1 MSGYLS
7 GLMGFD
13 PGRGLYL
20 DIGNSRIT
28 IAEPGA
34 DSSLNAV
41 DEPSSQAAHTELPA
55 DTADTAD
62 NAHHKYTKNSDDSS
76 HSASSTAVPKHWTI
90 LESIPV
96 SSPISQSAAKLVRLL
111 QNQPPD
117 RPIIAATVRRD
128 IEHELSASLPD
139 RIHWIGRTSFRSFI
153 ATYETPDTL
162 GLDRI
167 LTAWGAWLQ
176 YRQSAVIIDC
186 GTACTID
193 AVVATTPDS
202 PTSSGH
208 KLTSSEHQ
216 PTSSEYQPTSSE
228 YQPITNSATFAGGV
242 IMPGIHT
249 LHEALRNATPELPGV
264 PLSIPQTF
272 PGKSTQSCLEW
283 GINGL
288 FTDGVL
294 AHIQRYRSWL
304 GDIPVLLTGGDAE
317 LLSNWLSGFGVMG
330 LITDPY
336 LIYKGMSQLPEHL

>member
-41 DEPSSQAAHTELPA
+41 DEPSSQAVHTALP
-55 DTADTAD
+55 ADTAD

-96 SSPISQSAAKLVRLL
+96 SSPISQSAAKLIRLL

-117 RPIIAATVRRD
+117 RLIIASTVRRD

-153 ATYETPDTL
+153 AMYETPDTL

-208 KLTSSEHQ
+208 
-216 PTSSEYQPTSSE
+216 QPTSSE

-249 LHEALRNATPELPGV
+249 LHEALRHATPELPGV